1 MRCYP
6 AIDIRDGRCVRL
18 LRGDFA
24 AETAYGDPLEVALA
38 YARAGA
44 EWLHVVDLD
53 AARTGL
59 PVNRELVLAI
69 ADVVEVKV
77 QAGGGLRDAASA
89 LALLEGGVE
98 RVVLGTAA
106 VEDPGLLRQLATE
119 HPQRVALALDH
130 TAGAGGGR
138 VIAVRGWEEDSGREL
153 ESVLAGMADV
163 PLGAVVVTDVSR
175 DGTMSGPDLGGL
187 AAVLELTAIPV
198 VASGG
203 VAGAADLRELAAMV
217 AGGRRLEGAVVGRA
231 LLGGA
236 LTIEE
241 ALAACAT

>member
-24 AETAYGDPLEVALA
+24 AETVYGDPLEVALA

-59 PVNRELVLAI
+59 PANRELVLAI
-69 ADVVEVKV
+69 AGIAEVKV
-77 QAGGGLRDAASA
+77 QAGGGVRDADAA

-106 VEDPGLLRQLATE
+106 VEDPLLIRRLAAE
-119 HPQRVALALDH
+119 HPGRVALALDH
-130 TAGAGGGR
+130 TAGPAGAR
-138 VIAVRGWEEDSGREL
+138 VVAVRGWEEDSGRGL
-153 ESVLAGMADV
+153 ESVLADVGAV

-175 DGTMSGPDLGGL
+175 DGTMSGPDLAGL
-187 AAVLELTAIPV
+187 AAVLELTTLPV

-203 VAGAADLRELAAMV
+203 IAGAADLRTLSAMV
-217 AGGRRLEGAVVGRA
+217 AGGRRLGGAIVGRA

-236 LTIEE
+236 LTIGE